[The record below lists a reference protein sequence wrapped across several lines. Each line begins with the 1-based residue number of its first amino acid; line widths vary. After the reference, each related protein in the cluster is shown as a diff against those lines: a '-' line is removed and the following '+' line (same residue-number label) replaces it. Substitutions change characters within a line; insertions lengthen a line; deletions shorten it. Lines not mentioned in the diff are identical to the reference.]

1 MGNNAEH
8 INDIR
13 TEVVKDVYLTCK
25 ITRVRI
31 AKIVEVRSYANK
43 MEDLEALL
51 EVLDF
56 LDKKIDSFK
65 AKYIKLRT
73 KEEKRL
79 KAAKD
84 AKVTPSCNLQPIK
97 QPEQEDANEEGEES
111 DLEDFDAEGE
121 DEGEGEEIGN
131 INLLDLGLG
140 EEPPKKKKSKKS
152 KKAKK
157 NKKEKKKPKSSDD
170 EDSKEESE
178 KHKSDEES
186 ENMDP
191 KDKNKTIK
199 KLMAPPSCSRKLQSA
214 NSAGVHTENQLEGK
228 KQEEFMDLL
237 DF

>member
-84 AKVTPSCNLQPIK
+84 AKVTPSCNL
-97 QPEQEDANEEGEES
+97 
-111 DLEDFDAEGE
+111 
-121 DEGEGEEIGN
+121 
-131 INLLDLGLG
+131 
-140 EEPPKKKKSKKS
+140 
-152 KKAKK
+152 
-157 NKKEKKKPKSSDD
+157 
-170 EDSKEESE
+170 
-178 KHKSDEES
+178 
-186 ENMDP
+186 
-191 KDKNKTIK
+191 
-199 KLMAPPSCSRKLQSA
+199 
-214 NSAGVHTENQLEGK
+214 
-228 KQEEFMDLL
+228 
-237 DF
+237 

>member
-13 TEVVKDVYLTCK
+13 TEVVKDVYMTCK

-56 LDKKIDSFK
+56 LDKKIDAFK

-84 AKVTPSCNLQPIK
+84 AKVTSSCNLQPIK